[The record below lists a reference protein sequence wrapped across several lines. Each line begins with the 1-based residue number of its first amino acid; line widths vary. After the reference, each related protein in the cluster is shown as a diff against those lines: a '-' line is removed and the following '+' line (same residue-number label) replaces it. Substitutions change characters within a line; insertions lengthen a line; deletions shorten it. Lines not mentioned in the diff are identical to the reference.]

1 MNIIQ
6 REINAAVFDFQSA
19 KRSLA
24 NCNKYFAG
32 DKSNKQH
39 AMAFYN
45 RARGRLMSVARSAN
59 IILRGAN

>member
-6 REINAAVFDFQSA
+6 RELHSAIFDFQCA

-24 NCNKYFAG
+24 NCNKHFKG
-32 DKSNKQH
+32 DRTIKSD

-45 RARGRLMSVARSAN
+45 RARGRLQSVARCAN
-59 IILRGAN
+59 TIIRGV

>member
-6 REINAAVFDFQSA
+6 RKLNAAIFDFQSA

-24 NCNKYFAG
+24 NCNKYFKG
-32 DKSNKQH
+32 DRTIKAD

-45 RARGRLMSVARSAN
+45 RARGRLMSVARCAN
-59 IILRGAN
+59 LILRCV